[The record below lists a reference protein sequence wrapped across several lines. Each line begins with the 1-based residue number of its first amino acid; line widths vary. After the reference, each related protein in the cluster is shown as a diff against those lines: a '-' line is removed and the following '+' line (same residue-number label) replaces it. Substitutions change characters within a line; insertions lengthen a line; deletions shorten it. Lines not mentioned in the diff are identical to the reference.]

1 MSNNENQRNINDALI
16 NQSVI
21 DLLSEKKIFT
31 KEELAE
37 TLQQNLELFKK
48 LAKEYSKLLIEAKE
62 IEVKYDLNKDLDED
76 VLEGLYYGPMGEA

>member
-21 DLLSEKKIFT
+21 DLLIEKKIFT
-31 KEELAE
+31 KEELAD

>member
-21 DLLSEKKIFT
+21 DLLIEKKIFT

>member
-21 DLLSEKKIFT
+21 DLLIEKKIFT
-31 KEELAE
+31 KEELAD

-48 LAKEYSKLLIEAKE
+48 LAKE
-62 IEVKYDLNKDLDED
+62 
-76 VLEGLYYGPMGEA
+76 

>member
-21 DLLSEKKIFT
+21 DLLIEKKIFT
-31 KEELAE
+31 KEELTE

>member
-21 DLLSEKKIFT
+21 DLLIEKKIFT

-37 TLQQNLELFKK
+37 TFQQNLELFKK